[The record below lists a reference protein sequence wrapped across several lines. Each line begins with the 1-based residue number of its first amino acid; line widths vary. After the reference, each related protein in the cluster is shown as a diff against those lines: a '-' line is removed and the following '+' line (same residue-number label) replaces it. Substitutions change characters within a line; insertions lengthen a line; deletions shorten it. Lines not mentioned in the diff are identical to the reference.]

1 MLEII
6 SYQIFENYKEIS
18 HFCTTRQGGVSVGN
32 YASFN
37 LSPFSGDDSVH
48 LEANHQLLCQKLGI
62 ETSKLIIPFQTHG
75 TEIRIID
82 QDFIQLSSDKKI
94 QYLSGID
101 ALITELPGFCIGV
114 STADCVP
121 LIFFDTLKKVIAVAH
136 AGWRGTC
143 ARIAEKTVVTMVEKF
158 KSNPTNILVA
168 IGPSISA
175 AVYEVGHE
183 VVERFDTAGFEYSKI
198 FTNRNDSVFLN
209 LWEANRL
216 TLLDA
221 GILYE
226 NIEIVGICTYT
237 EHERF
242 FSARRLGIK
251 SGRMLSGIMLK

>member
-1 MLEII
+1 VLEII

-62 ETSKLIIPFQTHG
+62 ETSKLIIPYQTHG

>member
-62 ETSKLIIPFQTHG
+62 ETSKLIIPYQTHG